1 MDKSKIKQFSIKN
14 ITLFQGDDDVDFAF
28 GEVYLLAGGNNSHK
42 NPIDLDILKRDA
54 HTMLGKFLTAEY
66 SKWTKDVTSHTNDQ
80 VIIGYFPKDGKI
92 EFKEKD
98 GKVFAVYEVLVSKL
112 YATQVYELFKQHNFR
127 SVSAEFSA
135 VEGDEDEDGNV
146 PILGINFHGC
156 TILGLDY
163 KPSCEGA
170 EMSIKKFSANEADEY
185 YQTHKQSDLKKF
197 SEERRKKMA
206 TTYKVNKTELKDT
219 PWGDVDKTAL
229 RNKVM
234 EASNRA
240 SLVKDVY
247 ALVEAGWEN
256 SPSEHLKYPIM
267 QLVGDTFYYNR
278 GALASAL
285 GYAKKENET
294 EVIKKVESL
303 YRKFNLEDG
312 EEMAEKKF
320 GELEGRPL
328 YAEVIKRIHSK
339 LGNHFFVD
347 SIEDKKV
354 VVTNEQ
360 TKEKFDIP
368 AKITLGKDDED
379 MSIDINYDG
388 MRKSEV
394 QKAFE
399 DEDKKELEDKEEKEQ
414 EEMKEDEKDG
424 KEKKMS
430 DDEPKEKED
439 EDKEEKE
446 MSLDMNAYNGAILE
460 LLRAETAEQRAEAR
474 KLWSTDD
481 PEANIVMDKLEKMC
495 TEMAELKAFKDTELE
510 KQKDFEVDKILA
522 SVKDD
527 LKKEDYEELEAKKK
541 DVTFDT
547 LEQFKLEAKSFAY
560 DHGIKKQT
568 KKDDGIIR
576 MGYDFSKYSNASPD
590 ENVWDRINKK

>member
-28 GEVYLLAGGNNSHK
+28 GEVYLLAEGNNSHR

-66 SKWTKDVTSHTNDQ
+66 SKWTRDVTSHTNDQ

-247 ALVEAGWEN
+247 ALVEADWEN

-414 EEMKEDEKDG
+414 KEMKEDEKDD
-424 KEKKMS
+424 KEKK
-430 DDEPKEKED
+430 
-439 EDKEEKE
+439 

>member
-28 GEVYLLAGGNNSHK
+28 GEVYLLAEGNNSHK

-66 SKWTKDVTSHTNDQ
+66 SKWTGDVTGHTNDQ

-98 GKVFAVYEVLVSKL
+98 GKVFAVYEVLISKL

-127 SVSAEFSA
+127 SVSAEFTA
-135 VEGDEDEDGNV
+135 KEGEEDEDGNV

-170 EMSIKKFSANEADEY
+170 EMSIKKFSASEADEY
-185 YQTHKQSDLKKF
+185 YQSYKQSDLKKF

-234 EASNRA
+234 EASNRD

-247 ALVEAGWEN
+247 ALVEADWEN

-388 MRKSEV
+388 MKKSEV
-394 QKAFE
+394 QKTFE
-399 DEDKKELEDKEEKEQ
+399 DEKKVEDTEDKKGFEDKEQKEIDDDDDDDD
-414 EEMKEDEKDG
+414 KEDD
-424 KEKKMS
+424 
-430 DDEPKEKED
+430 
-439 EDKEEKE
+439 EKE

-474 KLWSTDD
+474 KLWNVDD
-481 PEANIVMDKLEKMC
+481 PEANIVMDKIEKMC
-495 TEMAELKAFKDTELE
+495 TEMAELKTFKETELE

-527 LKKEDYEELEAKKK
+527 LKMEDYEELEAKKK
-541 DVTFDT
+541 DVTFES

-560 DHGIKKQT
+560 DHRIKKQA

-576 MGYDFSKYSNASPD
+576 MGYDFSKYNNDTSD

>member
-28 GEVYLLAGGNNSHK
+28 GEVYLLAEGNNSHK

-66 SKWTKDVTSHTNDQ
+66 SKWTGDVTGHTNNQ

-127 SVSAEFSA
+127 SVSAEFTA
-135 VEGDEDEDGNV
+135 KEGEADEDGNV

-170 EMSIKKFSANEADEY
+170 EMSIKKFSASEADEY
-185 YQTHKQSDLKKF
+185 YQSHKQSDLKKF

-206 TTYKVNKTELKDT
+206 TTYKVNKTELKGT

-234 EASNRA
+234 KASNRD

-247 ALVEAGWEN
+247 ALVEADWEN

-388 MRKSEV
+388 MKKSEV
-394 QKAFE
+394 QKTFE
-399 DEDKKELEDKEEKEQ
+399 DEKKMEDTEDKKGLEDKEQKEI
-414 EEMKEDEKDG
+414 G
-424 KEKKMS
+424 
-430 DDEPKEKED
+430 DDDDDDK
-439 EDKEEKE
+439 EDKEDDEKE

-474 KLWSTDD
+474 KLWNVDD
-481 PEANIVMDKLEKMC
+481 PEANIVMDKIEKMC
-495 TEMAELKAFKDTELE
+495 TEMAELKTFKETELE

-527 LKKEDYEELEAKKK
+527 LKMEDYEELEAKKK
-541 DVTFDT
+541 DVTFES

-560 DHGIKKQT
+560 DHRIKKQA

-576 MGYDFSKYSNASPD
+576 MGYDFSKYNNDTSD

>member
-1 MDKSKIKQFSIKN
+1 
-14 ITLFQGDDDVDFAF
+14 
-28 GEVYLLAGGNNSHK
+28 
-42 NPIDLDILKRDA
+42 
-54 HTMLGKFLTAEY
+54 
-66 SKWTKDVTSHTNDQ
+66 
-80 VIIGYFPKDGKI
+80 
-92 EFKEKD
+92 
-98 GKVFAVYEVLVSKL
+98 
-112 YATQVYELFKQHNFR
+112 
-127 SVSAEFSA
+127 
-135 VEGDEDEDGNV
+135 
-146 PILGINFHGC
+146 
-156 TILGLDY
+156 
-163 KPSCEGA
+163 
-170 EMSIKKFSANEADEY
+170 
-185 YQTHKQSDLKKF
+185 
-197 SEERRKKMA
+197 
-206 TTYKVNKTELKDT
+206 
-219 PWGDVDKTAL
+219 
-229 RNKVM
+229 
-234 EASNRA
+234 
-240 SLVKDVY
+240 
-247 ALVEAGWEN
+247 
-256 SPSEHLKYPIM
+256 
-267 QLVGDTFYYNR
+267 
-278 GALASAL
+278 
-285 GYAKKENET
+285 
-294 EVIKKVESL
+294 
-303 YRKFNLEDG
+303 
-312 EEMAEKKF
+312 
-320 GELEGRPL
+320 
-328 YAEVIKRIHSK
+328 
-339 LGNHFFVD
+339 
-347 SIEDKKV
+347 
-354 VVTNEQ
+354 
-360 TKEKFDIP
+360 
-368 AKITLGKDDED
+368 

-414 EEMKEDEKDG
+414 KEMKEDEKDD

>member
-1 MDKSKIKQFSIKN
+1 
-14 ITLFQGDDDVDFAF
+14 
-28 GEVYLLAGGNNSHK
+28 
-42 NPIDLDILKRDA
+42 
-54 HTMLGKFLTAEY
+54 
-66 SKWTKDVTSHTNDQ
+66 
-80 VIIGYFPKDGKI
+80 
-92 EFKEKD
+92 
-98 GKVFAVYEVLVSKL
+98 
-112 YATQVYELFKQHNFR
+112 
-127 SVSAEFSA
+127 
-135 VEGDEDEDGNV
+135 
-146 PILGINFHGC
+146 
-156 TILGLDY
+156 
-163 KPSCEGA
+163 
-170 EMSIKKFSANEADEY
+170 
-185 YQTHKQSDLKKF
+185 
-197 SEERRKKMA
+197 MA
-206 TTYKVNKTELKDT
+206 TTYKVNKTELKGT

-234 EASNRA
+234 KASNRD

-247 ALVEAGWEN
+247 ALVEADWEN

-354 VVTNEQ
+354 VVTNKQ

-368 AKITLGKDDED
+368 AKITLGKDDGD

-388 MRKSEV
+388 MKKSEV
-394 QKAFE
+394 QKTFE
-399 DEDKKELEDKEEKEQ
+399 DEKEDKE
-414 EEMKEDEKDG
+414 
-424 KEKKMS
+424 
-430 DDEPKEKED
+430 DD
-439 EDKEEKE
+439 EKE

-474 KLWSTDD
+474 KLWNVDD
-481 PEANIVMDKLEKMC
+481 PEANIVMDKIEKMC
-495 TEMAELKAFKDTELE
+495 TEMAELKTFKETELE

-527 LKKEDYEELEAKKK
+527 LKMEDYEELEAKKK
-541 DVTFDT
+541 DVTFES

-560 DHGIKKQT
+560 DHRIKKQA

-576 MGYDFSKYSNASPD
+576 MGYDFSKYNNDTSD